1 MAGKKETR
9 HTVIKFRLHPT
20 EEQAELIEK
29 TFGCCR
35 WLWNQMLSDVQEFY
49 AATDEHYI
57 PTPARY
63 KKEAP
68 FLKEVD
74 SQPLCTVHQ
83 NLRKAFLDFFRAPSR
98 FGYPQFKT
106 KKAKKDTFTVY
117 CRQYRTGPSIYL
129 TDNGIQMPKLG
140 LVPANIHR
148 KPLRW
153 WSLKLVT
160 VSKTRSGKYFCSAS
174 FGYEVKAPEQ
184 VVPSQERTLGLNYSL
199 TRFYVDSEGAS
210 PVLPALEKSKEK
222 LTRLQSGLARMEPG
236 SNNYEKQLQK
246 IRLLHER
253 IANQRRDFIHK
264 ESRRIAN
271 AWDAVCVR
279 DTDLVE
285 LSRKLKQG
293 GVMDSGFGTF
303 RACLKYKLERQG
315 KAYIVVGRLAPA
327 AKTCYRCGHVHDKL
341 GAHEK
346 RWICP
351 KCGEVIAR
359 EVNTA
364 QNLRDM
370 GLAQFHSEN
379 RETSA
384 A

>member
-1 MAGKKETR
+1 MAGKRETR
-9 HTVIKFRLHPT
+9 HTVIKFRLHPSA
-20 EEQAELIEK
+20 EQIELMEK

-35 WLWNQMLSDVQEFY
+35 WLWNQMLSDAQEFY
-49 AATDEHYI
+49 AATDQHYI

-63 KKEAP
+63 KQGAP

-83 NLRKAFLDFFRAPSR
+83 TLRKAFLDFFRAPSQ
-98 FGYPQFKT
+98 FGYPQFK
-106 KKAKKDTFTVY
+106 AKKDKKDSFTVY

-129 TDNGIQMPKLG
+129 TDKGIQMPKLG
-140 LVPANIHR
+140 LVPAVLHR
-148 KPLRW
+148 RPLHW

-160 VSKTRSGKYFCSAS
+160 VSKTPSGKYFCSAS
-174 FGYEVKAPEQ
+174 FGYEVNAPERIA
-184 VVPSQERTLGLNYSL
+184 PTPERTLGLNYSL
-199 TRFYVDSEGAS
+199 SRFYVDSRGRS
-210 PVLPALEKSKEK
+210 PELPALEQSREK
-222 LTRLQSGLARMEPG
+222 LARLQSRLARMEPG
-236 SNNYEKQLQK
+236 SRNYEKQLQR
-246 IRLLHER
+246 IRLLHEHM
-253 IANQRRDFIHK
+253 ANQRRDFIHK

-279 DTDLVE
+279 ETDLAA

-293 GVMDSGFGTF
+293 GVTDAGFGLF

-315 KAYIVVGRLAPA
+315 KAYITVSRLAPT
-327 AKTCYRCGHVHDKL
+327 AKTCNRCGHVHQQL
-341 GAHEK
+341 NAHDK

-351 KCGEVIAR
+351 GCGEVVTRA
-359 EVNTA
+359 VNTA

-370 GLAQFHSEN
+370 GLAQFHSQTK
-379 RETSA
+379 ETSA